1 MLNTVKYSYHYPGAY
16 IKCNSLVDKGI
27 LVTNYN
33 SVIFQNN
40 SLEMIS
46 SNARVAL
53 TVLYIYY
60 TSHCH
65 KLCERIS
72 EHSLIL

>member
-1 MLNTVKYSYHYPGAY
+1 MLKTVKYSNHYPGAY
-16 IKCNSLVDKGI
+16 NKCNSLINKGI

-46 SNARVAL
+46 SNARETL

-60 TSHCH
+60 TSYCH

-72 EHSLIL
+72 KHSLIL